1 MAGGGS
7 YGGGYGGGGGD
18 GGGFAD
24 AFGAVG
30 GAGFGFF
37 YEGGDGHV
45 GHVEGGGDH
54 VVGEGGVAHQAVV
67 QHDLLHQGQ
76 AQPLGDAALDLAHG
90 LGGVEDAAHVLGG
103 GDVSHS
109 HQAQV
114 GVHVH
119 GGPVGGAG
127 ERHVGVALA
136 VLVQRLG
143 GGVVVLHAGGR
154 VSEGLRCQRQ
164 LVVLKHGDVAK
175 SLFRDG
181 AEARARVSSRPFR
194 C

>member
-54 VVGEGGVAHQAVV
+54 VVGEGGVA
-67 QHDLLHQGQ
+67 D
-76 AQPLGDAALDLAHG
+76 
-90 LGGVEDAAHVLGG
+90 
-103 GDVSHS
+103 
-109 HQAQV
+109 QAQV
-114 GVHVH
+114 GVSID

-181 AEARARVSSRPFR
+181 AAARARVSSRPFR